1 VDKLA
6 LLATVKVKA
15 GKEKA
20 VEAFLKSAL
29 PMAEAEPGTVRFY
42 AVKMGPDRFGIFNT
56 FRDEDGRDAHLNG
69 DIAAAIF
76 DKAREMLAEPPQIE
90 MLEILTMKEAT
101 FRRKAA

>member
-56 FRDEDGRDAHLNG
+56 FQDEDGRDAHLNG